1 MTARPFPMLLGLLLC
16 VVVLVAAVQIVGA
29 FAPAYT
35 GALTYGRAPLQ
46 LGLAPAELRPLLQRV
61 LDYSFGRSAELQF
74 TMPEGSLRAGE
85 PAFSQRELAH
95 MVDVRELFRLGRLLV
110 TASLVL
116 VLLLL
121 VWPAALRRPCA
132 PCALDRAFWAASLQW
147 GGFWGL
153 ALLATV
159 GVAAVLDFGV
169 AFERFH
175 HILFRNDLWQLSAD
189 SLLILLLPEWQFARL
204 AALSGLA
211 AGLSFVLLVWG
222 GRYLLGASG
231 GRR

>member
-1 MTARPFPMLLGLLLC
+1 MLLGLLLC
-16 VVVLVAAVQIVGA
+16 IVVLVAAVQIVGA
-29 FAPAYT
+29 FVPAYM
-35 GALTYGRAPLQ
+35 GALVHGRAPSQ
-46 LGLAPAELRPLLQRV
+46 LGLEPAELRPLLQRV
-61 LDYSFGRSAELQF
+61 LDYSFGRSTELQF
-74 TMPEGSLRAGE
+74 TMPESSLRAGE
-85 PAFSQRELAH
+85 PAFGQRELAH
-95 MVDVRELFRLGRLLV
+95 MVDVRELLRLGRLLV
-110 TASLVL
+110 AAGLVL

-132 PCALDRAFWAASLQW
+132 PCALDRAFWGASLQW

-153 ALLATV
+153 TLLATV
-159 GVAAVLDFGV
+159 GGAALLDFGL

-175 HILFRNDLWQLSAD
+175 RILFRNDLWQLPAD

-211 AGLSFVLLVWG
+211 AGLAFLLLIWG
-222 GRYLLGASG
+222 GWYLLGASG